1 MELTIKAKKEI
12 KELNELIIAK
22 EKETKVIEKRRQT
35 EKDSLYYKALNRELD
50 IIWRKKNKAEET
62 IKEIQKLGIS
72 TSENRSIKKE
82 VNSFSNIK
90 YDTSIG
96 CRDVAAVGLSKT
108 LNGYIK
114 VEYTK
119 FTNFMR
125 NVKGC
130 GSLANT
136 IDFSSVEQITV
147 VDYQTALEVK
157 NMK

>member
-1 MELTIKAKKEI
+1 MNLTEKAKKEI
-12 KELNELIIAK
+12 EELNAVIIAK
-22 EKETKVIEKRRQT
+22 EKETKVLEKRRQM
-35 EKDSLYYKALNRELD
+35 ERDSLYYKALNRELD
-50 IIWRKKNKAEET
+50 SIWRKKNKAEET

-72 TSENRSIKKE
+72 TSENRNIKKE
-82 VNSFSNIK
+82 VSSFHNVK
-90 YDTSIG
+90 YDTSLG
-96 CRDVAAVGLSKT
+96 CRDVVAVGLSKT

-119 FTNFMR
+119 FTSFMR

-136 IDFSSVEQITV
+136 MDFSSVEQITL
-147 VDYQTALEVK
+147 VDYQTFIEVK